1 MRFDRIRLES
11 FKCYGDVDLGLDS
24 GVTVIHGPNGSGKST
39 LLEAC
44 FFALYGSSALSTT
57 LDEVVTIGEEEM
69 AVELWFTHAG
79 DSFHIQREVRHRGD
93 SARTTKCVLETPE
106 GTVEG
111 AMDVRAQVTEML
123 RMDAEA
129 FVNCAYVRQGEV
141 NKLINASPSDRQ
153 DMLDDL
159 LQLGRL
165 EEYRERASDAR
176 VGVKRVLDDKQGAL
190 GELDEQ
196 IEQKESESLHE
207 QRNECRSA
215 LAEVTSD
222 REEYEQNRERARETR
237 DRAEE
242 ILAEHEQKR
251 ERLSTLGSEIDDLR
265 ERIRETE
272 RERESLADRID
283 DCRDELVAARE
294 RRDSLLDGLDL
305 GEHGDGAA
313 DTEAAQAQLRETAQ
327 TQRSAVEAEIEA
339 LTEEIREQSV
349 EKQEHEGERE
359 RLLERAESLETD
371 AETNREEATALE
383 SEVAETREQLAER
396 REKLAAIAER
406 VTSKRAA
413 FEDTPV
419 EFGAATAHREELAE
433 RLTELREQRGEREAA
448 LEGARERVTEA
459 EQLRE
464 EGRCPECGQP
474 VEESPHVEALAERR
488 ERVEQLETELDELD
502 TQIAAVEGDIET
514 AERLVEHEEAV
525 ERLERERENL
535 AQLLDEREATVDQ
548 RAERVETLRA
558 EADEQ
563 AEEAT
568 QRREEASAARQRAEE
583 CREAVAECNREK
595 AELTQQRDDL
605 DALVETVERIT
616 EQRER
621 RERLREQRT
630 RKGERNDERRERLAE
645 KRERREE
652 LRESVDEGRIEQA
665 REKRA
670 EAEEYLESVDS
681 KLAELAER
689 RDELQAQL
697 GAVENELEELE
708 QLRERREQ
716 LTERVEQLESLYGEA
731 ERLESLYGDLRADLR
746 RQNVETLER
755 MLNETFELVYQ
766 NDSYARLELDGDY
779 RLSVVQKDG
788 KQLDPRQL
796 SGGERALFNL
806 SLRCAIYRLLAE
818 GIEGTA
824 PMPPLILDEPTVF
837 LDSGHVTQLLE
848 LVAAMYDLGVDQI
861 LVVSHDESLIAAAD
875 DLVTVRTDGTTN
887 RSTAERGRDEQVLAA
902 DD

>member
-11 FKCYGDVDLGLDS
+11 FKCYGDVDLRLDS

-57 LDEVVTIGEEEM
+57 LDEVVTIGKEEM

-79 DSFHIQREVRHRGD
+79 DSFHIQREIRHRGD

-111 AMDVRAQVTEML
+111 AMDVRGQVAELL

-153 DMLDDL
+153 RMLDDL

-196 IEQKESESLHE
+196 IQQKEAKSLHE

-251 ERLSTLGSEIDDLR
+251 EQLSTLGSEIDDLR

-283 DCRDELVAARE
+283 GCRDELVAARE

-305 GEHGDGAA
+305 GEHAESA
-313 DTEAAQAQLRETAQ
+313 DTEAAQEQLRETAQ
-327 TQRSAVEAEIEA
+327 AQRSAVEEEIEA

-349 EKQEHEGERE
+349 EKQAHESERE
-359 RLLERAESLETD
+359 QLLERAKSLET
-371 AETNREEATALE
+371 EIKENREEATALE

-396 REKLAAIAER
+396 REKLAAIAEQ
-406 VTSKRAA
+406 VASKRAA
-413 FEDTPV
+413 FEDAPV
-419 EFGAATAHREELAE
+419 EFGAATAHREALAE
-433 RLTELREQRGEREAA
+433 RLADLREQRGEQEAA
-448 LEGARERVTEA
+448 LESARGRVTEA
-459 EQLRE
+459 EQLRD

-488 ERVEQLETELDELD
+488 ERVEQLEAKLDELD
-502 TQIAAVEGDIET
+502 TQITAVETDIET
-514 AERLVEHEEAV
+514 AEQLVEHEETI

-548 RAERVETLRA
+548 RAERVERLRA
-558 EADEQ
+558 EADKQ
-563 AEEAT
+563 AAEAT
-568 QRREEASAARQRAEE
+568 QKREEASAAKQRAEA
-583 CREAVAECNREK
+583 CREAIAECNREK
-595 AELTQQRDDL
+595 AALAQQRDDL
-605 DALVETVERIT
+605 DALVETVEQIA
-616 EQRER
+616 EQKTR

-630 RKGERNDERRERLAE
+630 GKGERNDERREQLAE

-665 REKRA
+665 REKRT
-670 EAEEYLESVDS
+670 EAEKYLENVDA
-681 KLAELAER
+681 KLAALAER
-689 RDELQAQL
+689 RDELQARL
-697 GAVENELEELE
+697 GAVENKLEELKR
-708 QLRERREQ
+708 LRERHEQ
-716 LTERVEQLESLYGEA
+716 LTARVEQLESLYGEA

-766 NDSYARLELDGDY
+766 NNSYARLELDGDY
-779 RLSVVQKDG
+779 RLSVVQKNG

-837 LDSGHVTQLLE
+837 LDAGHVTQLLE

-875 DLVTVRTDGTTN
+875 DLVTVRTDSTTN
-887 RSTAERGRDEQVLAA
+887 RSTVERGRDEQVLAA

>member
-57 LDEVVTIGEEEM
+57 LDEVVTIGEDEM

-93 SARTTKCVLETPE
+93 SARTTRCVLETPE
-106 GTVEG
+106 GTVDG

-196 IEQKESESLHE
+196 IKQKETENLHE
-207 QRNECRSA
+207 RRNECRSA

-242 ILAEHEQKR
+242 ILGEFEQKQ
-251 ERLSTLGSEIDDLR
+251 ERLSTLDSEIDDLR

-272 RERESLADRID
+272 RERESLAGRID
-283 DCRDELVAARE
+283 DCREELGAARD
-294 RRDSLLDGLDL
+294 RRDALLDGLDL
-305 GEHGDGAA
+305 GEHAGEAA
-313 DTEAAQAQLRETAQ
+313 DTEASQEQLRETAQ
-327 TQRSAVEAEIEA
+327 AELSAVEEEIEA
-339 LTEEIREQSV
+339 LTETIREQSV
-349 EKQEHEGERE
+349 ERQEHESERD
-359 RLLERAESLETD
+359 RLLKQAESLETD
-371 AETNREEATALE
+371 AEQSREEATQLE
-383 SEVAETREQLAER
+383 SELAERREQLAER

-406 VTSKRAA
+406 AASKRAA
-413 FEDTPV
+413 FEDAPV
-419 EFGAATAHREELAE
+419 EFGAATAHREEVGGKLAD
-433 RLTELREQRGEREAA
+433 LREQRGEREAA
-448 LEGARERVTEA
+448 LESARERVTEA

-488 ERVEQLETELDELD
+488 ERVEEIEAELEELD
-502 TQIAAVEGDIET
+502 TQIAAVETDIET
-514 AERLVEHEEAV
+514 AEQLVEREETV
-525 ERLERERENL
+525 ERLEREQEKL
-535 AQLLDEREATVDQ
+535 AQILDERETAVDQ
-548 RAERVETLRA
+548 RAERVERLRA
-558 EADEQ
+558 EADEH
-563 AEEAT
+563 AETAT
-568 QRREEASAARQRAEE
+568 ERREEASAAKQRAEE
-583 CREAVAECNREK
+583 CRETVAECNREK
-595 AELTQQRDDL
+595 NRLAQQRDDL
-605 DALVETVERIT
+605 DALVDTLGAIT

-621 RERLREQRT
+621 RERLREQRAE
-630 RKGERNDERRERLAE
+630 RGERNDERRERLAQ
-645 KRERREE
+645 RRNRREE
-652 LRESVDEGRIEQA
+652 LRGSVDESRIEQA
-665 REKRA
+665 REKRDNA
-670 EAEEYLESVDS
+670 REYLEKVEP
-681 KLAELAER
+681 KLEELAER
-689 RDELQAQL
+689 RDELQARL
-697 GAVENELEELE
+697 GAVENGLDELER
-708 QLRERREQ
+708 LRERHEE
-716 LTERVEQLESLYGEA
+716 LSGRVERLESLYGEA
-731 ERLESLYGDLRADLR
+731 ERLEALYGDLRADLR
-746 RQNVETLER
+746 RQNVETLEQ

-766 NDSYARLELDGDY
+766 NDSYARLELDGEY
-779 RLSVVQKDG
+779 RLSVVQKNE

-837 LDSGHVTQLLE
+837 LDSGHVTQLVE
-848 LVAAMYDLGVDQI
+848 LIAAMYDLGVDQI
-861 LVVSHDESLIAAAD
+861 LVVSHDESLIGAAD
-875 DLVTVRTDGTTN
+875 DLVTVRTDTTTN
-887 RSTAERGRDEQVLAA
+887 RSTVERGRDERLLA